1 MAITGI
7 GGNYNGS
14 VYESA
19 YAAQKSVAVK
29 KAEASKMNETSE
41 VKAEAVK
48 NSNEEYLKQLQKQT
62 PYITLQIGYGLNT
75 KKDNKVGVVTINPR
89 LLEEMQ
95 NNPESEK
102 KYTQTIKDIERAEK
116 TVNAYYDAL
125 GGCVEHT
132 SHWYIDE
139 NGKYYH
145 FGYVYRDDKLNKR
158 LREEAQKNAEERIE
172 KTRENARERAEQ
184 LAERLEENAKTKEAA
199 VTQKGA
205 NTGST
210 ADYLRT
216 LEKLAPSVEFRIG
229 NTFSSAKTG
238 KTLTI
243 NPKLLEKMQNDPEQE
258 KETMELIRG
267 VEAMTKLSESMNKAS
282 GWKTVFRH
290 SYIDENGKYCHIA
303 LVRNE
308 HGYKLSEKL
317 RKERWENAEKLIEK
331 TKEKAARKREELQ
344 EKLDEKRAETADEKS
359 ASDTDMKE
367 IIEAIKE
374 DNSDKTDTKELPQV
388 GAKLDMKI

>member
-19 YAAQKSVAVK
+19 YAAQKSVAAQ
-29 KAEASKMNETSE
+29 KAEAGKINETSE
-41 VKAEAVK
+41 VKAEAAK
-48 NSNEEYLKQLQKQT
+48 KSSNEEYLKQLQKQT
-62 PYITLQIGYGLNT
+62 SYITLQIGYGLNT

-116 TVNAYYDAL
+116 TVSAYYDAL

-172 KTRENARERAEQ
+172 KTRENVRERAEQ
-184 LAERLEENAKTKEAA
+184 LAERLEEKAKTKEAA
-199 VTQKGA
+199 AAQESA

-210 ADYLRT
+210 TDYLRT

-229 NTFSSAKTG
+229 TTFSSAKTG

-267 VEAMTKLSESMNKAS
+267 VETMTKLSESMNKAS

-290 SYIDENGKYCHIA
+290 SYIDENGKYCQIA

-331 TKEKAARKREELQ
+331 TKETAARKREQ
-344 EKLDEKRAETADEKS
+344 
-359 ASDTDMKE
+359 
-367 IIEAIKE
+367 
-374 DNSDKTDTKELPQV
+374 PQV

>member
-1 MAITGI
+1 MAITGV

-19 YAAQKSVAVK
+19 YAAQKSAAAK
-29 KAEASKMNETSE
+29 KAEAGKMNETSE
-41 VKAEAVK
+41 VKAEAEK
-48 NSNEEYLKQLQKQT
+48 KSSNEEYLKQLQKQT
-62 PYITLQIGYGLNT
+62 SYITLQIGYGLNT

-95 NNPESEK
+95 NDPKSEK

-184 LAERLEENAKTKEAA
+184 LAESLEAKTKETAA
-199 VTQKGA
+199 VQKGA

-210 ADYLRT
+210 TDYLRT
-216 LEKLAPSVEFRIG
+216 LEKLAPSVKFRIG
-229 NTFSSAKTG
+229 NSFSSAKTG

-290 SYIDENGKYCHIA
+290 SYIDENGKYCQIA

-344 EKLDEKRAETADEKS
+344 EKLDEKRAETAD
-359 ASDTDMKE
+359 
-367 IIEAIKE
+367 
-374 DNSDKTDTKELPQV
+374 TKEQPKT